1 MKVFKNSF
9 KLNSFGLLFLILI
22 VLAVGQIGL
31 GLKLKESF
39 SNINSDE
46 DKVNDDW
53 LNRATFYQS
62 QMGYAEYVKS
72 LETTTSPVKG
82 LNSHEMTFLAN
93 NRFTPEC
100 CPSMYSSSTGC
111 ACITP
116 EQGRFLNERGNN
128 RKSCD
133 GV

>member
-1 MKVFKNSF
+1 MLKNTF
-9 KLNSFGLLFLILI
+9 KLNGVGLLILMLI
-22 VLAVGQIGL
+22 VLAIGQIGL
-31 GLKLKESF
+31 GLKIKESF
-39 SNINSDE
+39 SNINDDE
-46 DKVNDDW
+46 DKVNNDW

-72 LETTTSPVKG
+72 LETTTSPVEG
-82 LNSHEMTFLAN
+82 LNSHDMTFLAN
-93 NRFTPEC
+93 NKFTPEC

>member
-1 MKVFKNSF
+1 MLKNTF
-9 KLNSFGLLFLILI
+9 KLNGVGLLILMLI

-39 SNINSDE
+39 STFNNEE
-46 DKVNDDW
+46 DNVNDDW
-53 LNRATFYQS
+53 IKRATFYQT
-62 QMGYAEYVKS
+62 QMGYSEYIKS
-72 LETTTSPVKG
+72 LETNSSPISG

-100 CPSMYSSSTGC
+100 CPSSYSSSTGC
-111 ACITP
+111 ACLTP
-116 EQGRFLNERGNN
+116 EQSMFLNQRGNN
-128 RKSCD
+128 RTSCD

>member
-72 LETTTSPVKG
+72 LETNTSPVEG

-116 EQGRFLNERGNN
+116 EQGRFLNERGKL
-128 RKSCD
+128 RT
-133 GV
+133 G